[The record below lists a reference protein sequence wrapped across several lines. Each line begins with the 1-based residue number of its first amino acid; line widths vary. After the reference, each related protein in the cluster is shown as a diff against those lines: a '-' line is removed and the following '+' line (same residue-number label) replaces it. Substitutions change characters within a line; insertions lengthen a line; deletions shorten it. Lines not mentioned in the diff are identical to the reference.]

1 MCSTAPF
8 CRMLADPPDG
18 CQLEGARVHVT
29 AIRLVLPQKSV
40 SAVATIVEATAT
52 SEDVRRVSFLQ

>member
-1 MCSTAPF
+1 
-8 CRMLADPPDG
+8 MLADPPDG